1 MGTRSAH
8 TDVTELAEHCG
19 EQETIVTDLCTE
31 PTQAALTPPAP
42 PERMRAA
49 RYHQLGGPFEVDVVE
64 TPRPRPTDVLVQ
76 VKACGLV
83 PNTINS
89 LNPPPM
95 VQAPVLPAIYGLD
108 PAGVVVEVGS
118 LVRGVEVGDRV
129 YVNPLRYCGS
139 CTHCRKGNVL
149 ACDYATL
156 NGYFGTGPKS
166 AQMLLDYPHGGYAEY
181 LVAPHYSLVGL
192 PEQVSF
198 ETAARWG
205 YLGTAYSGL
214 RRAGVNM
221 STTVLI
227 NGMSG
232 TLGLGATLFALALG
246 APTVLGVGRDADRL
260 HRVKALAPDRIHVH
274 ATSDSRS
281 IEDWAREM
289 TNGIGADVVVD
300 ALPERSP
307 AAAFS
312 AAAAALARGGTHVNI
327 GGILEDVTM
336 SPPRIMTS
344 NQSYLGSFWFTTA
357 EGQEM
362 AALAASGTVNLDVF
376 EHKIYGLEDLD
387 SAMAAL
393 TAGEREGGF
402 SNFVISPDIKSV
414 ASR

>member
-1 MGTRSAH
+1 M
-8 TDVTELAEHCG
+8 TE
-19 EQETIVTDLCTE
+19 VRTE
-31 PTQAALTPPAP
+31 PSPAALTLPSP
-42 PERMRAA
+42 PEHMRAA
-49 RYHQLGGPFEVDVVE
+49 RYHRVGDRFKIDIVR
-64 TPRPRPTDVLVQ
+64 TPRPRPTEVLVQ

-83 PNTINS
+83 PNTVNS

-95 VQAPVLPAIYGLD
+95 VQPPALPAIYGLD

-118 LVRGVEVGDRV
+118 LVHGIEVGDRV

-139 CTHCRKGNVL
+139 CSHCRKGNVL

-166 AQMLLDYPHGGYAEY
+166 AQMLLDYPSGGYAEY
-181 LVAPHYSLVGL
+181 LVAPQYSIVSL

-214 RRAGVNM
+214 RRAGVDM

-227 NGMSG
+227 NGVSG

-246 APTVLGVGRDADRL
+246 APTILGVGRNSERL
-260 HRVKALAPDRIHVH
+260 ERVKALAPDRIHVH
-274 ATSDSRS
+274 ATNDSRS
-281 IEDWAREM
+281 IEEWAREM
-289 TNGIGADVVVD
+289 TNGNGADVVLD

-307 AAAFS
+307 ASAFS
-312 AAAAALARGGTHVNI
+312 AAAAALARGGKHVNI

-362 AALAASGTVNLDVF
+362 ADLAASGTVNLDVL
-376 EHKIYGLEDLD
+376 EHAIYALEDINT
-387 SAMAAL
+387 AMAAL

-402 SNFVISPDIKSV
+402 SNFVISPGADPTRSNDGPH
-414 ASR
+414 AGQA

>member
-1 MGTRSAH
+1 M
-8 TDVTELAEHCG
+8 
-19 EQETIVTDLCTE
+19 TDLRTE
-31 PTQAALTPPAP
+31 PAQPAPTPTATTPP
-42 PERMRAA
+42 EYMRAA
-49 RYHQLGGPFEVDVVE
+49 RYHRVGDPFQIDVVE

-95 VQAPVLPAIYGLD
+95 VQAPALPAIYGLD

-118 LVRGVEVGDRV
+118 LVYGFEVGDRV

-139 CTHCRKGNVL
+139 CPHCRKGNVL

-166 AQMLLDYPHGGYAEY
+166 ARMLRDYPHGGYAEY
-181 LVAPHYSLVGL
+181 LAAPHYSLVKL
-192 PEQVSF
+192 PDQVSF

-214 RRAGVNM
+214 RRAGVDM

-227 NGMSG
+227 NGVSG

-246 APTVLGVGRDADRL
+246 APMILGVGRDAERL
-260 HRVKALAPDRIHVH
+260 ERVKALAPDRIHVH
-274 ATSDSRS
+274 ATTDSRS
-281 IEDWAREM
+281 IEDWVRKM
-289 TNGIGADVVVD
+289 TDGIGADVVID
-300 ALPERSP
+300 ALPAGTP
-307 AAAFS
+307 VAVFS

-327 GGILEDVTM
+327 GGILEDVMM

-344 NQSYLGSFWFTTA
+344 NQTYMGSFWFTTA

-362 AALAASGTVNLDVF
+362 ADLAASGTVDLGVL
-376 EHKIYGLEDLD
+376 EHEIYGLEDINT
-387 SAMAAL
+387 AMTTLA
-393 TAGEREGGF
+393 AGERDGGF
-402 SNFVISPDIKSV
+402 SNFVISP
-414 ASR
+414 